1 MNNEVLFK
9 LPKLNYSYDALEPF
23 IDTKTMEIHY
33 TKHHQTYINNLN
45 TVLNKYKIFNKD
57 LEDLLKNVSSL
68 PNEEIQKIVLNN
80 GGGHFNHSFFWTIL
94 KLNETLNDAFQIN
107 QLIKKTFGNL
117 ENFKNQLTE
126 KAKSLFGSGWAWLI
140 CDFQNNLK
148 IINTPNQNTVLNI
161 GHPLLGIDLWEH
173 AYYLS
178 YQNRRIDY
186 IEAFYNVINWSQV
199 EQYLQKALSHNSS
212 SKI

>member
-1 MNNEVLFK
+1 MKNEVLFK

-23 IDTKTMEIHY
+23 IDAKTMDIHH
-33 TKHHQTYINNLN
+33 TKHHQIYINNLN

-57 LEDLLKNVSSL
+57 LEDLLTNVSSL

-94 KLNETLNDAFQIN
+94 KLNETLNDSFQIN

-117 ENFKNQLTE
+117 EHFKNQFTE
-126 KAKSLFGSGWAWLI
+126 KAKSLFGSGWTWLI

-148 IINTPNQNTVLNI
+148 IINTPNQNTVLNV
-161 GHPLLGIDLWEH
+161 GHPLLGIDIWEH

-199 EQYLQKALSHNSS
+199 EQYLNKALSHNLS